1 MNSEDLRI
9 QYDQARLARAK
20 AEQKMIETQ
29 LAAEKAERAFYDAD
43 KKARAALERWSKMEV
58 ET

>member
-20 AEQKMIETQ
+20 AEQKMLETR
-29 LAAEKAERAFYDAD
+29 LAADKAESAFYDAD
-43 KKARAALERWSKMEV
+43 KNPELPLSVGAKL
-58 ET
+58 